1 MSGFKVEDLGFSY
14 NGNSVFDNVSMEIE
28 SGKIT
33 AFLGANGSGKTSMQ
47 KLLLGLLEPS
57 RGSITQDG
65 KPVSEY
71 SIRELGR
78 KIGWVPQV
86 EKQGFPYTVREY
98 LQIGRAPSLG
108 TFEVPSEED
117 TKIVDKVLKRLNLM
131 SLAERN
137 INRMSGGERRLVL
150 IARALVQEPEIVI
163 LDEPTSHLDLGNK
176 SSILGLLREL
186 EETGTTVV
194 FSTHDP
200 NEVLRVANRV
210 ILFSS
215 GKIVA
220 SGKPELILTE
230 EMLRSVYEVDLRVL
244 KIKDRIFVDFD

>member
-1 MSGFKVEDLGFSY
+1 MRGFKVEDMCFSY
-14 NGNSVFDNVSMEIE
+14 NGTPVFDNVSMNIQ
-28 SGKIT
+28 SGDIT

-47 KLLLGLLEPS
+47 RLLLRLLEPDS
-57 RGSITQDG
+57 GSIILDG
-65 KPVSEY
+65 KPVQDY

-78 KIGWVPQV
+78 KIGWVPQL
-86 EKQGFPYTVREY
+86 ENPGFPYTVREY

-108 TFEVPSEED
+108 TFEAPGDKDDRV
-117 TKIVDKVLKRLNLM
+117 VDGVLKRLDLM
-131 SLAERN
+131 TLTDRN

-163 LDEPTSHLDLGNK
+163 LDEPTSHLDLSNK

-186 EETGTTVV
+186 KETGTTVI

-200 NEVLRVANRV
+200 NEALRVADNV
-210 ILFSS
+210 VLFSN

-220 SGKPELILTE
+220 SGDPEEVITE
-230 EMLRSVYEVDLRVL
+230 GLLRSIYEVDLRLL
-244 KIKDRIFVDFD
+244 KVNDRIFVDFD